1 MDIIRIHRIGAK
13 GKCARAIFHEMDE
26 SGKEIIWK
34 YKQNFKGT
42 NFSVMNQLT
51 LEPLERRR

>member
-1 MDIIRIHRIGAK
+1 MGVK
-13 GKCARAIFHEMDE
+13 GMCARAIVANVNE
-26 SGKEIIWK
+26 SGKEIFWK